1 MRIACLQFAPQVG
14 DVDNNLNR
22 ADAVLSRANPKN
34 IDLLVLPELAFSEH
48 ITPYLEPTTSGITS
62 LWARTTALK
71 HNCIVTVGY
80 PEKVDSS
87 PRGSSKLEYYNSA
100 VTVNQEGE
108 TIANYRKSFLYYTDE
123 TWAHEG
129 PDGFFDGQ
137 IDGLGNVA
145 MGICKWPTKSFER
158 MDLNPYKFEAPWSAW
173 EFAYHILHKQA
184 NFVIL
189 SMAWL
194 TREDPRSYSRLPKEP
209 DMDTL
214 SYWLARLEPVIR
226 AESVGE
232 IIVVL
237 ANRCGNEGEALYA
250 GTSAVLGIDNGE
262 VRVYGILG
270 RGEKELLVVD
280 TSKRPKAKL
289 VSEPNS
295 TTSEK
300 STNNELGGPSVRTRS
315 RTNSTVSSRPSVAT
329 SSTAATTPS
338 SAISMNDVIMND
350 ILTPISA
357 ATSVSLDFR
366 SPRER
371 KAGVDTLRDNIQSV
385 FGQEKPKSSL
395 PNTTTVNHTQS
406 PKSPNVAFSPT
417 QKNFSRPLSPMTETF
432 GRSREPVQNERS
444 RGLISAMSPT
454 SSQTPDRQTHSPI
467 SRTGSPPTKKHKQLS
482 NKEEAQSVQRSNPPK
497 EGSARVNR
505 ETSPTY
511 IGPVLNKSPK
521 SSKVSSPQ
529 NLPRIDTRSAS
540 PSSPQILPLV
550 EVEPVLVDS
559 THGTDLSE
567 SQESTAVASGQN
579 LSREKGVKAANEEE
593 LSKKPPGQSPSSSI
607 SAPDEHQS
615 RSPFFSTGTVL
626 EPRSAYIAFRPKS
639 TMW

>member
-34 IDLLVLPELAFSEH
+34 IDLLVLPELAFSGYNFTSLEH

-87 PRGSSKLEYYNSA
+87 PR
-100 VTVNQEGE
+100 
-108 TIANYRKSFLYYTDE
+108 
-123 TWAHEG
+123 AHEG

-158 MDLNPYKFEAPWSAW
+158 DPYKFEAPWSAW

-357 ATSVSLDFR
+357 ATSVSFDFR

-482 NKEEAQSVQRSNPPK
+482 NKEEAQSVQRSNSPK
-497 EGSARVNR
+497 EGSAVVNR
-505 ETSPTY
+505 EPSPTY
-511 IGPVLNKSPK
+511 IGPVLKSPK

-559 THGTDLSE
+559 THETDLLE
-567 SQESTAVASGQN
+567 TQESAAVASGQN
-579 LSREKGVKAANEEE
+579 VPRGKGAEAAKEEE
-593 LSKKPPGQSPSSSI
+593 LLMKPPGQSPSSSI